1 MAELTVLQ
9 SKFIANYMRHGV
21 GSRAVI
27 EAGGSPNGAS
37 VAANRLLKNP
47 KVAAEIAR
55 RRQVSEN
62 RTQLN
67 ADMVM
72 NELKNLVVS
81 NVQDLFDDQGNL
93 KPIHE
98 LPADVAKTISSLEMG
113 DKGPGIKKLKQH
125 SKLGAIELAS
135 KLLGMLKNQEAAQ
148 ASVTILLGPAPEL
161 PAPIEHAQLKPEW

>member
-9 SKFIANYMRHGV
+9 SKFVTRFMLHGI
-21 GSRAVI
+21 GSKAVI

-37 VAANRLLKNP
+37 VTANRLLKNP
-47 KVAAEIAR
+47 KVAAELAR
-55 RRQVSEN
+55 RRSVSEK
-62 RTQLN
+62 RAQLS
-67 ADMVM
+67 ADMVLS
-72 NELKNLVVS
+72 ELQKLVVS

-98 LPADVAKTISSLEMG
+98 LPADVAATISSIEMG
-113 DKGPGIKKLKQH
+113 DKGAGIKKLKQH

-148 ASVTILLGPAPEL
+148 ASVQIILAPPVEL
-161 PAPIEHAQLKPEW
+161 PARPDTSLLRPEW